1 MLVGAWEGEA
11 RCFYISFSGY
21 WGSAASIEILHGARK
36 VWIKRRTRHASCR
49 HIAEVVVVKEDAAF
63 SEIYW
68 ELGVETRLRWKH
80 KRKVQSTPAIAESF
94 VTEFALL
101 RNGYQDFH
109 EIPYK

>member
-80 KRKVQSTPAIAESF
+80 KRKVPPDTGKLVVAMSTSLSAASTIME
-94 VTEFALL
+94 
-101 RNGYQDFH
+101 
-109 EIPYK
+109 